1 MNIKGKLYVEVNVE
15 RYRVPDFEQQLRVEN
30 NNVQVLAVEK
40 NSGKKYWIN
49 LSSLKN
55 NRDAEERVLQDLI
68 WELSDIQSRLEYS
81 KAEMKRK
88 LVEYGIV
95 NK

>member
-1 MNIKGKLYVEVNVE
+1 MNIKGKLYVEVNIE
-15 RYRVPDFEQQLRVEN
+15 RYRVPDFEQQVKVEN
-30 NNVQVLAVEK
+30 NIVQVLTIEE

-55 NRDAEERVLQDLI
+55 IGTSNESILSDLI
-68 WELSDIQSRLEYS
+68 WELGQIKDKLKLS

-88 LVEYGIV
+88 LVQYGIV
-95 NK
+95 SK